1 MLRISSLL
9 CVALLG
15 LSFTTKA
22 TTGSSLIEQL
32 TLLSEQSNTALIY
45 DSQLLK
51 GLAQK
56 PVQVTTLESTLN
68 QLLKPHQLNWKKTP
82 AGIVIFK
89 TTVVNKA
96 PSSAT
101 KAKFLEEVT
110 VTEQLPKASS
120 ADTYNTNYQQAVSY
134 AQQVK
139 SDYAGESEVA
149 IGAMLTQL
157 PAENLAEALQ
167 AVPGLSIT
175 RDRGEALNINAMG
188 LGAEYQ
194 LTLFNGRR
202 LANTENVR
210 NSNQYGQQHRFDIF
224 SAGLF
229 SNITVYK
236 TAEPSLPSGAIG
248 ATVNLLSDDPLAYE
262 ENNLQVML
270 TAATLEGD
278 RNFQPSFGLTANGK
292 SDNIGVI
299 FKMNYENR
307 LQRQYQFESWHWGDN
322 SGAPSKYQWS
332 ELDDNTL
339 VPTDGLAITI
349 ENEDRTR
356 ATYYG
361 ALTWQAS
368 EHLTLN
374 TLWFR
379 SDTDFSFDEH
389 RLGINPQSQNAIAE
403 VSTPLNSINELFFS
417 NVNAKTSREE
427 SKLYYAN
434 QTLQVDA
441 HWQPN
446 EQIPLTLSP
455 FYSRSEA
462 KSETKEPIT
471 RVHAALSPMNAYVD
485 LQTNSVND
493 YSFSRNLGL
502 VNSYSHINQMSKR
515 TINVLNK
522 VNEWGID
529 GSWESSTDSGFQ
541 HLQFGFLS
549 STQQYSYTRRD
560 ISLDAQSLNDLPK
573 LDGRWLEPIQHG
585 FSASFINSKV
595 QSWLIP
601 KSDLFQLY
609 DINLPFNN
617 ITDNDYLNSYQVSFE
632 SNEGYLSSQWQLA
645 NVTLNAGLR
654 YSDTLNKTQGAQLT
668 TDGEL
673 TPLNKNHHHN
683 SWLPS
688 INIKWQPSTYWQWR
702 TSYSRT
708 INRPNY
714 SDLNP
719 KLHVNSG
726 GLPYTELGNSNLEPV
741 IANTSTLSVNWLPED
756 LNLQLLAFNHNM
768 DNFIVEQTKTINYQ
782 GLNYISL
789 QQTNDGKATVNGLQ
803 ASSQWQLPLYSPWF
817 LQSQLSANLTY
828 ITNADV
834 ITFGENNFD
843 VEGVSDWTGNLRF
856 LVSDD
861 KWQAAI
867 NINYRSDFLEQRD
880 ISNNADIYVEDY
892 ISTDLSFS
900 WFYSTSAS
908 LRLDVFNATNE
919 PLTRSAKTDN
929 TSSLMKVEEFG
940 RRFVVSLSLKI

>member
-1 MLRISSLL
+1 MLRISCLL
-9 CVALLG
+9 CVALTG
-15 LSFTTKA
+15 FSFTTKA
-22 TTGSSLIEQL
+22 TNSSLIEQL
-32 TLLSEQSNTALIY
+32 TRLSEQYNTALIY
-45 DSQLLK
+45 DTQLLK
-51 GLAQK
+51 GLAQEST
-56 PVQVTTLESTLN
+56 QGITLESTLN
-68 QLLKPHQLNWKKTP
+68 KLLKPHRLSWLKTSD
-82 AGIVIFK
+82 GIVIF
-89 TTVVNKA
+89 NA
-96 PSSAT
+96 PTSKKVSPSVT
-101 KAKFLEEVT
+101 KDKLLEEVT
-110 VTEQLPKASS
+110 VIGQLPKVHPTQIS
-120 ADTYNTNYQQAVSY
+120 NTNYQQAVSY

-149 IGAMLTQL
+149 IGAMLKQL
-157 PAENLAEALQ
+157 PAENLAETLQ

-188 LGAEYQ
+188 LGPEYQ

-229 SNITVYK
+229 SNITVFK
-236 TAEPSLPSGAIG
+236 TTDPILPSGAIG
-248 ATVNLLSDDPLAYE
+248 STVNLLSDDPLAYE
-262 ENNLQVML
+262 ENNLEVML

-299 FKMNYENR
+299 FKINYENR
-307 LQRQYQFESWHWGDN
+307 LQHQYQFESWHWGDN
-322 SGAPSKYQWS
+322 SDAPSKYQWP
-332 ELDDNTL
+332 ELDDNIL

-349 ENEDRTR
+349 EEEDRTR

-361 ALTWQAS
+361 ALAWQVS
-368 EHLTLN
+368 DHLTLN

-389 RLGINPQSQNAIAE
+389 RLGINPQSQGAIGE
-403 VSTPLNSINELFFS
+403 ISTPQNSIDEFYFN

-427 SKLYYAN
+427 SNLYYAN
-434 QTLQVDA
+434 QTVQVNA
-441 HWQPN
+441 RWQPN
-446 EQIPLTLSP
+446 EYIPLSLSP

-462 KSETKEPIT
+462 KSETKDPIT
-471 RVHAALSPMNAYVD
+471 RVHAALSPMDAYVD
-485 LQTNSVND
+485 LQTDAVND
-493 YSFSRNLGL
+493 YRFNQNLGL
-502 VNSYSHINQMSKR
+502 VSSYSHINQMSKR
-515 TINVLNK
+515 TINVLNR
-522 VNEWGID
+522 VSEWGVD
-529 GSWESSTDSGFQ
+529 GSWESATDSGFQ

-560 ISLDAQSLNDLPK
+560 ISLNAQSLNALPT
-573 LDGRWLEPIQHG
+573 LDGRWLEPVQNG
-585 FSASFINSKV
+585 FNAGFMNSEV

-601 KSDLFQLY
+601 KSNLFQLY

-617 ITDNDYLNSYQVSFE
+617 VTDNDHLNSYEVSFE

-645 NVTLNAGLR
+645 NVTLNTGLR

-668 TDGEL
+668 TDGQL
-673 TPLNKNHHHN
+673 APLNHYHHHN
-683 SWLPS
+683 TWLPS
-688 INIKWQPSTYWQWR
+688 INIKWQPSVYWQWR
-702 TSYSRT
+702 TSYSRS

-726 GLPYTELGNSNLEPV
+726 GLPYAELGNPNLEPV
-741 IANTSTLSVNWLPED
+741 IANTSTLSVNWLQED
-756 LNLQLLAFNHNM
+756 SSLQLLAFNHNM

-789 QQTNDGKATVNGLQ
+789 QHSNNGEATVNGLQ
-803 ASSQWQLPLYSPWF
+803 ASSQWQLPPYSPWF
-817 LQSQLSANLTY
+817 LQSQLSANLTH

-834 ITFGENNFD
+834 ITPNANNFA
-843 VEGVSDWTGNLRF
+843 VEGVSDWAGNLRF

-867 NINYRSDFLEQRD
+867 NINYRSDFLEHRD
-880 ISNNADIYVEDY
+880 ISNNADTYVEDHT
-892 ISTDLSFS
+892 STDLSFS

-908 LRLDVFNATNE
+908 LRLDVFNVTNE
-919 PLTRSAKTDN
+919 TLTRSAKTNN
-929 TSSLMKVEEFG
+929 TSSLMKIEEFG